1 MTSHMLRLCL
11 FLLLPTATLTGC
23 APAGEPFG
31 PPDLVPVPKIFSFNP
46 LSVNFCHLDAD
57 GNLIVTVR
65 NQGGAEAPAS
75 VTRVDFGASGSFDLS
90 VGALGATEVVNL
102 TQSIPAGCFNAD
114 CGFTSTVDATNQV
127 DETTPNEGNNTGTG
141 TCIG

>member
-1 MTSHMLRLCL
+1 MLRLCL

-46 LSVNFCHLDAD
+46 IIVNFCHLDAD

-65 NQGGAEAPAS
+65 NQGGAMAPAS
-75 VTRVDFGASGSFDLS
+75 VTRVDFGSLGPVDLN
-90 VGALGATEVVNL
+90 VGELAATDVVNL
-102 TQSIPAGCFNAD
+102 TASIPDACFQAD
-114 CGFTSTVDATNQV
+114 CGFTITVDFTNQV